1 MRNASLSVLDLIFFW
16 ILIENYKYICIIYA
30 VPVMQMVRVTTD
42 LPKAMDNELDA
53 LVAIGLYK
61 SKSEALRD
69 GLRELL
75 YKYKDKIK
83 TIDDLRKEM
92 TTIKGKMSD
101 AVIDARE

>member
-1 MRNASLSVLDLIFFW
+1 
-16 ILIENYKYICIIYA
+16 
-30 VPVMQMVRVTTD
+30 MQMVRVTTD

-69 GLRELL
+69 ALRELL
-75 YKYKDKIK
+75 YKYKDKVK
-83 TIDDLRKEM
+83 SIDDLRREM
-92 TTIKGKMSD
+92 ATVKGKMSD

>member
-1 MRNASLSVLDLIFFW
+1 
-16 ILIENYKYICIIYA
+16 
-30 VPVMQMVRVTTD
+30 MQMVRVTTD
-42 LPKAMDNELDA
+42 LPKPMDSELDA

-69 GLRELL
+69 ALRELL

-83 TIDDLRKEM
+83 NIDDLRSKM
-92 TTIKGKMSD
+92 STIKGKMSD

>member
-1 MRNASLSVLDLIFFW
+1 
-16 ILIENYKYICIIYA
+16 
-30 VPVMQMVRVTTD
+30 MQMVRVTTD

-69 GLRELL
+69 ALRELL
-75 YKYKDKIK
+75 YKYKDKVK
-83 TIDDLRKEM
+83 SIDDLRREM
-92 TTIKGKMSD
+92 TAVKGKMSD

>member
-1 MRNASLSVLDLIFFW
+1 
-16 ILIENYKYICIIYA
+16 
-30 VPVMQMVRVTTD
+30 MQMVRVTTD

-69 GLRELL
+69 ALRELL

-83 TIDDLRKEM
+83 IDPVQTSHRLRLAAKSVDTKNFDDKALNFCKEVNKK
-92 TTIKGKMSD
+92 ISK
-101 AVIDARE
+101 